1 MAQKYK
7 QLHFVTLQSLVNWS
21 VAHLINRDL
30 GFTKKFPFARIGDVI
45 TRSTLLIHVEDDVLY
60 KQVTVKTNGGGVVL
74 RNENLELGKNIG
86 TKTQYLAKEGQFI
99 MSKIDA
105 RNGAFG
111 IITNEL
117 DGAIVTSDFP
127 LFDVNTKLVHPFY
140 LYLLSTTKPF
150 IQYAQSCSR
159 GTTNRQRIDVDSFL
173 SQKIPLPSLEEQ
185 KNIVSTYNAKIE
197 QANIYSLCTYRI
209 NKKIEDYLHNILETN
224 IEFDISGSF
233 LNYVNYKDISRWDAL
248 FLLSNNNIKSK
259 YPLATLGQ
267 CISHFLTDQ
276 NGKSLRRETYK
287 TPEKEY
293 TYIGMENVKKET
305 GEIIDNVIVKGKDIK
320 SQTIYVPSNY
330 FLYGKLRPYLNKYWY
345 NNIETQQ
352 EEIICS
358 SEFFVFDIK
367 NNINSK
373 YFLYVLAS
381 YIVQKQIIDAMSGA
395 RMPRISEETFRG
407 IQIPLPPLN
416 IQNEIVEHIDV
427 LRKEQK
433 DLQQKALTLRQQA
446 TQQFEQTIF
455 SVI

>member
-7 QLHFVTLQSLVNWS
+7 YLHLVNYNTFLLWDIKRYFMTQ
-21 VAHLINRDL
+21 VASSHPIVKL
-30 GFTKKFPFARIGDVI
+30 GDYIQ
-45 TRSTLLIHVEDDVLY
+45 E
-60 KQVTVKTNGGGVVL
+60 
-74 RNENLELGKNIG
+74 EG
-86 TKTQYLAKEGQFI
+86 TKYNISDKTKTYGILGVNNQTGIFDAYEENG
-99 MSKIDA
+99 SKIKQKYKKMQVGWIA
-105 RNGAFG
+105 YNPYRVNVGSIG
-111 IITNEL
+111 IRTEEH
-117 DGAIVTSDFP
+117 
-127 LFDVNTKLVHPFY
+127 LFEYISPAYVVFSCKTGLLPEFLFLLMKTDLFNKIIRENTTGSVRQNLNYSV
-140 LYLLSTTKPF
+140 LSNL
-150 IQYAQSCSR
+150 Q
-159 GTTNRQRIDVDSFL
+159 
-173 SQKIPLPSLEEQ
+173 IPLPSLEEQ

-209 NKKIEDYLHNILETN
+209 NKKIEDYLHDILETN

-293 TYIGMENVKKET
+293 TYIGMENVKKEI

-407 IQIPLPPLN
+407 IQIPLPPIN

-455 SVI
+455 N

>member
-21 VAHLINRDL
+21 VAYLIKNNTL
-30 GFTKKFPFARIGDVI
+30 TSTFPTVSIGTFLKRNKTVI
-45 TRSTLLIHVEDDVLY
+45 DVLDNVRY
-60 KQVTVKTNGGGVVL
+60 KRVTIKTMGGGVFL
-74 RNENLELGKNIG
+74 RDEQEGKNIG
-86 TKTQYLAKEGQFI
+86 TKKQFIVKEGQFI
-99 MSKIDA
+99 VSKIDA

-111 IITNEL
+111 VVPEVANNAIITGNFW
-117 DGAIVTSDFP
+117 T
-127 LFDVNTKLVHPFY
+127 FDVNLHYILPEYLALLTSTKEFMQFAEKA
-140 LYLLSTTKPF
+140 SN
-150 IQYAQSCSR
+150 
-159 GTTNRQRIDVDSFL
+159 GTTNRHYLQESLFL

-433 DLQQKALTLRQQA
+433 DLQQKSLTLRQQA
-446 TQQFEQTIF
+446 TEQFEQTIF
-455 SVI
+455 N